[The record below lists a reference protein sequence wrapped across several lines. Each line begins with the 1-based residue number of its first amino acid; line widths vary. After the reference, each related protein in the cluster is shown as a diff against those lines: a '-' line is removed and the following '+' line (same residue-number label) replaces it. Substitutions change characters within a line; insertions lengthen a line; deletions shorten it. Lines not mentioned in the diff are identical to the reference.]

1 MLGNLLLLLL
11 SWVLLKFSRNDFKVL
26 GLFPT
31 RLRSRQFFSGFL
43 LTAVLAAVYFLGFLL
58 VLQAKVSVNSNY
70 SFLDFLKG
78 SWWTI
83 QSVLYEE
90 LLFRGAL
97 LFLAIKYLGNLKG
110 IFLSA
115 IIFGIY
121 HWFSYNIFGDPV
133 QMIYTFIL
141 TGIGGFVFAYAYA
154 RTRSLYLPIGLHFGW
169 NFITI
174 VIFSQGPFSEDQL
187 LIAST
192 ENELGLLWSVVSL
205 VYQTIL
211 FSFLSILCIRFLSN
225 KSRADNKIKFQPLEI
240 SSTTN
245 QEQDIS

>member
-11 SWVLLKFSRNDFKVL
+11 SWVLLKFSGSDLKVL

-43 LTAVLAAVYFLGFLL
+43 LTAVLAAVYFLGLLL
-58 VLQAKVSVNSNY
+58 VLEAKVSVNSNY

-97 LFLAIKYLGNLKG
+97 LFLALKYLGKLKG
-110 IFLSA
+110 ILLSA
-115 IIFGIY
+115 TVFGIY
-121 HWFSYNIFGDPV
+121 HWFSYNVFGDLV

-141 TGIGGFVFAYAYA
+141 TGIGGFVFAYAYV
-154 RTRSLYLPIGLHFGW
+154 RTKSLYLPIGLHFGW
-169 NFITI
+169 NFVTI
-174 VIFSQGPFSEDQL
+174 VIFSQGIFAEDQL
-187 LIAST
+187 LISST
-192 ENELGLLWSVVSL
+192 DNEIGTFGSIISLLYQVV
-205 VYQTIL
+205 L
-211 FSFLSILCIRFLSN
+211 FPVFSILLIRFLTLKDGTDTSVRN
-225 KSRADNKIKFQPLEI
+225 DVLEI
-240 SSTTN
+240 PSM
-245 QEQDIS
+245 D